1 MTKVGHYATDSY
13 LCNFLYIR
21 AMKQINLADWTQI
34 GEGGIG
40 KVYRNNTDPT
50 MMLKLSKY
58 TGKEDMLEEYELSRY
73 AMEAGLST
81 PKVYD
86 FVTDGAN
93 HYGYTGELIKGKKS
107 LCRIIADDPA
117 RLEEMAHLFTQNVKK
132 LHSIKAD
139 PAKVGSRMELNI
151 ENLRKI
157 KYLKP
162 ETLEGIIAELR
173 QIPET
178 ATLLHGDLH
187 LGNLITTGEK
197 QYWIDLGRLRYGN
210 PIVDISQF
218 HFTFTYLP
226 VVCKHIFHISAG
238 QVKAF
243 YDAFVTEY
251 YGPDR
256 QQEYEELLH
265 RAELIQLTGILLKA
279 PLAVWFIPKLQRHL
293 GLKSTPRLKIICKF
307 ICGQKEIF

>member
-117 RLEEMAHLFTQNVKK
+117 RLE
-132 LHSIKAD
+132 
-139 PAKVGSRMELNI
+139 
-151 ENLRKI
+151 
-157 KYLKP
+157 
-162 ETLEGIIAELR
+162 
-173 QIPET
+173 
-178 ATLLHGDLH
+178 
-187 LGNLITTGEK
+187 
-197 QYWIDLGRLRYGN
+197 
-210 PIVDISQF
+210 
-218 HFTFTYLP
+218 
-226 VVCKHIFHISAG
+226 
-238 QVKAF
+238 
-243 YDAFVTEY
+243 
-251 YGPDR
+251 
-256 QQEYEELLH
+256 
-265 RAELIQLTGILLKA
+265 
-279 PLAVWFIPKLQRHL
+279 
-293 GLKSTPRLKIICKF
+293 
-307 ICGQKEIF
+307 

>member
-1 MTKVGHYATDSY
+1 
-13 LCNFLYIR
+13 
-21 AMKQINLADWTQI
+21 MKQIDLSDWTQI

-40 KVYRNNTDPT
+40 KVYRNNADPNT
-50 MMLKLSKY
+50 MLKLSKFA
-58 TGKEDMLEEYELSRY
+58 GKKEDMLEEYELSRY
-73 AMEAGLST
+73 AMEVGLST

-86 FVTDGAN
+86 FVTDGAH

-107 LCRIIADDPA
+107 LCRVIADDPA

-139 PAKVGSRMELNI
+139 PAKVGSRMESNI

-157 KYLKP
+157 KYLRP
-162 ETLEGIIAELR
+162 ETLEKIIEELR

-178 ATLLHGDLH
+178 GTLLHGDLH
-187 LGNLITTGEK
+187 LGNLITTGER

-226 VVCKHIFHISAG
+226 VICKHIFHISAG

-243 YDAFVTEY
+243 YDAFVAEY
-251 YGPDR
+251 YGLDDPSR
-256 QQEYEELLH
+256 REEYKTLLH
-265 RAELIQLTGILLKA
+265 RAELIQLAGIMRKA

-293 GLKSTPRLKIICKF
+293 GLRPTSRLKIIAKLL
-307 ICGQKEIF
+307 CGQKEIF

>member
-1 MTKVGHYATDSY
+1 
-13 LCNFLYIR
+13 
-21 AMKQINLADWTQI
+21 MKQINLNDWTQI

-40 KVYRNNTDPT
+40 KVYRNNADPT
-50 MMLKLSKY
+50 MMLKLSKFADK
-58 TGKEDMLEEYELSRY
+58 KEDMLEEYELSKY
-73 AMEAGLST
+73 AMEVGLST
-81 PKVYD
+81 PAVYD
-86 FVTDGAN
+86 FVTDGT

-107 LCRIIADDPA
+107 LCRVIADDPA

-139 PAKVGSRMELNI
+139 PTKVGSRMELNI
-151 ENLRKI
+151 GNLRKI

-162 ETLEGIIAELR
+162 ETLEKIIEELR

-178 ATLLHGDLH
+178 GTLLHGDLH
-187 LGNLITTGEK
+187 LGNLITTGER

-226 VVCKHIFHISAG
+226 VICKHIFHISAG

-243 YDAFVTEY
+243 YDAFVAEY

-256 QQEYEELLH
+256 RQEYEEMLH
-265 RAELIQLTGILLKA
+265 RAELSQLTGILLKA

-293 GLKSTPRLKIICKF
+293 GLKPTSRLKIIAKLV
-307 ICGQKEIF
+307 CGQREIF

>member
-1 MTKVGHYATDSY
+1 
-13 LCNFLYIR
+13 
-21 AMKQINLADWTQI
+21 MKQINLSDWTQI
-34 GEGGIG
+34 GEGGLG
-40 KVYRNNTDPT
+40 KVYKNNTDPN
-50 MMLKLSKY
+50 MMLKMSKFAY
-58 TGKEDMLEEYELSRY
+58 KKEDMLEEYELSRY
-73 AMEAGLST
+73 AMEVGLST

-86 FVTDGAN
+86 FVCDGAH

-107 LCRIIADDPA
+107 LCRVIADDPA
-117 RLEEMAHLFTQNVKK
+117 RLGEMAHLFTQKVRE

-151 ENLRKI
+151 GNLHKI
-157 KYLKP
+157 KYLRP

-178 ATLLHGDLH
+178 GTLLHGDLH
-187 LGNLITTGEK
+187 LGNLITTGER

-226 VVCKHIFHISAG
+226 VICKHIFHINAK

-243 YDAFVTEY
+243 YDVFVTEY

-265 RAELIQLTGILLKA
+265 RAELIQLTGILLNA
-279 PLAVWFIPKLQRHL
+279 PLAVWFIPKLQRYL
-293 GLKSTPRLKIICKF
+293 GLKPTSRLKIIGKL
-307 ICGQKEIF
+307 ICGHKEIF